1 MEFHVLVMALQTLLP
16 ALLAFGK
23 RTSRGAWFRWFGAMF
38 RDGLTLM
45 CRPSHQAQLP
55 ACPGNGF
62 LERCPGYIPSFG
74 ERFRTKRTHRL
85 SRPSASCHVRSC
97 VAKLQLL
104 PSTPTIVVFIPE
116 LCSTH
121 FRCRCP
127 ISCRQG
133 CVTCCFHSIDAQL
146 QFVGPSA

>member
-1 MEFHVLVMALQTLLP
+1 MYLSWRFRLFCLLCWHSASAHPEVRGFVGLEPCFVMV
-16 ALLAFGK
+16 
-23 RTSRGAWFRWFGAMF
+23 
-38 RDGLTLM
+38 TLM

-55 ACPGNGF
+55 ACQGNGF

-104 PSTPTIVVFIPE
+104 PNTPTIVVFIPE